1 MKKQLIAVLAISFS
15 MFVLGFSVGWRGAEW
30 KTRFLGGAGF
40 ANDNLALESEEAETK
55 ASSLIEE
62 NDSDSS
68 TFAYD
73 LLKGEETKTHL
84 FENMQDLTSSHS
96 IESAVAKGSSQFT
109 QDEMQNIA
117 VYQNANEA
125 VVNITTET
133 MGVNWFLDPVP
144 MEGASGSGSII
155 DERGYVLT
163 NTHVIADAS
172 KIYVSLANGSQFEAV
187 VVGLDKENDLAVL
200 KFEAPRGTK
209 LKTIAFGTSTNLK
222 VGQKVLA
229 IGNPFGLERTLTV
242 GIVSALGRPIQSKK
256 NIIIKNMIQTD
267 TAINPGNSGGPLL
280 NSSGQMIG
288 INTMIYSTS
297 GSSAGI
303 GFAVPV
309 DTAKRVVAEIIKY
322 GKVRRGDIDAELVQ
336 ITNQLARYASL
347 AVDKGL
353 LVSRVNKGSNAEQAG
368 LKGGTEAVRQ
378 GYGRSSS
385 VFYIGGDIITSI
397 AGVKI
402 ESLQDYYST
411 LEDKKP
417 GDVVRL
423 KILRGKTEYELSIRL
438 SERND

>member
-1 MKKQLIAVLAISFS
+1 MNLSKKQIIFFIAISSFI
-15 MFVLGFSVGWRGAEW
+15 LGF
-30 KTRFLGGAGF
+30 KIGGSFFSYNKERENITKKSAISTPQEE
-40 ANDNLALESEEAETK
+40 DVKNLPL
-55 ASSLIEE
+55 LIE
-62 NDSDSS
+62 NDKSKNI
-68 TFAYD
+68 
-73 LLKGEETKTHL
+73 LQ
-84 FENMQDLTSSHS
+84 N
-96 IESAVAKGSSQFT
+96 VATNTTFT
-109 QDEMQNIA
+109 QDEAQNIS
-117 VYQNANEA
+117 VYEMANEA

-163 NTHVIADAS
+163 NTHVIAEAS
-172 KIYVSLANGSQFEAV
+172 KIYVSLANGSQFEAI
-187 VVGLDKENDLAVL
+187 VVGIDAENDLAVL
-200 KFEAPRGTK
+200 KFDVPRNVK
-209 LKTIAFGTSTNLK
+209 IRTIPFGSSNKLK

-280 NSSGQMIG
+280 DAFGKMIG

-322 GKVRRGDIDAELVQ
+322 GKVRRGDIDAEMVQ
-336 ITNQLARYASL
+336 ITNSLARYAKL
-347 AVDKGL
+347 PVDKGL
-353 LVSRVNKGSNAEQAG
+353 LVSKVHKGSNAAISG
-368 LKGGTEAVRQ
+368 LKGGTEAVRS
-378 GYGRSSS
+378 GYGRYSS
-385 VFYIGGDIITSI
+385 VFYVGGDIIISI
-397 AGVKI
+397 AGNKI
-402 ESLQDYYST
+402 ESLQDYYSA

-417 GDVVRL
+417 GDVVKV
-423 KILRGKTEYELSIRL
+423 KINRAGTELELNVRL
-438 SERND
+438 SERKE